1 MSIFEHAR
9 WKIFNPA
16 QHPLKHDASDFSYL
30 NPRLDGITRL
40 SDAIDYIVAVL
51 YPNYQ
56 GTVANPAA
64 LPATGDPNDYY
75 IVSDDGDGAA
85 AGYIWSVIDNVGQW
99 VKRYDMD
106 WAAEPI
112 LAEAVNRTLPLYVQK
127 YGVDDKD
134 ASGVTVA
141 GLYAGQSVYGGAS
154 SGTNLTLRANAGD
167 SGGGRTGFVQVD
179 DPFRPAIDSTFDLG
193 TNAIRWATTYTDS
206 LVTGTLTATSG
217 SVTDSSG
224 AISFGD
230 ENLSTTGTLA
240 SGALTVTGAAAV
252 STTLTVNSG
261 GSALTLAAGSIT
273 SATGAISFNDE
284 NLSTTGTLASGNHTV
299 ASDLLLATGSI
310 TSSSGAISF
319 GDENLST
326 TGTLAAGAISGT
338 RLDIDNIR
346 VDGNTISSQD
356 LNGAIAINPNGTGL
370 VTIGTSLT
378 VASSITATSGNITA
392 SSGSVRGGNIE
403 LSANQVAAANANGS
417 VALVPNGTGKVTA
430 GAHTV
435 PSATATYDLGGTG
448 EIWRSVYLGTSITNG
463 TTAITMTDLLTLRSV
478 PYRDAARTQSAQ
490 AGDTIFWDGSQWLA
504 GHPDTEINHGEVT
517 GLSDDDHPQYVA
529 KDGRSGG
536 QTVHGGTDASDSLVL
551 ESTFH
556 ATKGTIKAKSSLVA
570 FTDASYGGGVWSG
583 ADVGGTA
590 NNFRHVYTKGEFKG
604 FRFEN
609 YTVATLPSASAAN
622 VGRAV
627 YTSDTKKIY
636 LDTGGTW
643 TLAGVGKYLSDTVW
657 DGSTTTQTFTVSASL
672 ADAREAIWQLKDNSN
687 NFETLYTKIEAISA
701 TQVRVTTNVAL
712 PAGSYRLIGIE

>member
-1 MSIFEHAR
+1 MSIYEHSR

-16 QHPLKHDASDFSYL
+16 QHPLKHDASDFAYL
-30 NPRLDGITRL
+30 NGRLPGITLL

-51 YPNYQ
+51 YPNYIA
-56 GTVANPAA
+56 TVATPAA
-64 LPATGDPNDYY
+64 LPGAANPNDYY
-75 IVSDDGDGAA
+75 IVSDDGDGSA

-112 LAEAVNRTLPLYVQK
+112 LAEAVNRTLPLYVHK
-127 YGVDDKD
+127 YGIDDKD
-134 ASGVTVA
+134 ATGTTVA
-141 GLYAGQSVYGGAS
+141 GLYAGQSIYGGAS

-179 DPFRPAIDSTFDLG
+179 DQFRPAVDSTFDLG
-193 TNAIRWATTYTDS
+193 TTAIRWATTYTDT

-217 SVTDSSG
+217 SITDSSG

-230 ENLSTTGTLA
+230 ENLATTGTLA
-240 SGALTVTGAAAV
+240 SGALTVTGAASV
-252 STTLTVNSG
+252 STTLAVNSG
-261 GSALTLAAGSIT
+261 GNVLTLAAGSIT

-284 NLSTTGTLASGNHTV
+284 NLSTTGTVASGNHTV
-299 ASDLLLATGSI
+299 SGDLLLASGSI

-319 GDENLST
+319 NDENLST

-346 VDGNTISSQD
+346 IDGNTVSSQD
-356 LNGAIAINPNGTGL
+356 VNGNIALSPNGTGL
-370 VTIGTSLT
+370 VTVGTSLT
-378 VASSITATSGNITA
+378 VASSITATAGNITA
-392 SSGSVRGGNIE
+392 SAGSVRGGNIE
-403 LSANQVAAANANGS
+403 LSANQVAAANANGGI
-417 VALVPNGTGKVTA
+417 ALVPNGTGKVTA
-430 GAHTV
+430 GSHVA
-435 PSATATYDLGGTG
+435 PTANASYDLGGTG
-448 EIWRSVYLGTSITNG
+448 EVWRSLYLGTSITNG
-463 TTAITMTDLLTLRSV
+463 TNTFTMADLLSLRSV
-478 PYRDAARTQSAQ
+478 PYRDAARTQGAQ

-504 GHPDTEINHGEVT
+504 GHPDTEIDHGEVT

-583 ADVGGTA
+583 ADLGGTA
-590 NNFRHVYTKGEFKG
+590 NNFRHVFSKGEFKG

-627 YTSDTKKIY
+627 FTTDTKKVY

-643 TLAGVGKYLSDTVW
+643 TVAGLGKYVSDTAW
-657 DGSTTTQTFTVSASL
+657 DGSTTQQTFNVSASL

-687 NFETLYTKIEAISA
+687 NFEIIYAKIEAISA

-712 PAGSYRLIGIE
+712 PAGSYKLVGIE